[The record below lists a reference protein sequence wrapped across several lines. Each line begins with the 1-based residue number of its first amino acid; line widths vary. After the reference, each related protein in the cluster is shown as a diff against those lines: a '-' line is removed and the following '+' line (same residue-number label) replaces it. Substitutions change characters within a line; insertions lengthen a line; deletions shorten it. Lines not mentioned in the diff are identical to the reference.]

1 MVPLSWLAHGQWVAS
16 VRLESSLAVGQL
28 VSGHLVL
35 GSPAE
40 VEGSQHWDVD
50 AEPGE
55 HQFDAAEHE
64 GCEGCSG
71 KVAEEI
77 DDIDLPES
85 DDADNYT
92 CRAESEAGN
101 DGQLL
106 CLAHLELP
114 D

>member
-1 MVPLSWLAHGQWVAS
+1 VIPLSWLAHGQWVAS
-16 VRLESSLAVGQL
+16 VRLESSLAVGQF

-40 VEGSQHWDVD
+40 VEGPQHWNVD

-64 GCEGCSG
+64 GREGCSG

-77 DDIDLPES
+77 DDIYLPES
-85 DDADNYT
+85 DDADNYA
-92 CRAESEAGN
+92 CRAESKAG
-101 DGQLL
+101 DDSQLL
-106 CLAHLELP
+106 SLTHLELP